1 MLYKLQIIYHQI
13 CIFYFMENKAE
24 AKKVICDWEDIG
36 HDLNRSRTKFRNNS
50 TGMMNFIS

>member
-1 MLYKLQIIYHQI
+1 MLHKLQIIYHQTY
-13 CIFYFMENKAE
+13 IFYFMENKAE
-24 AKKVICDWEDIG
+24 AKKVSCDWEDIG